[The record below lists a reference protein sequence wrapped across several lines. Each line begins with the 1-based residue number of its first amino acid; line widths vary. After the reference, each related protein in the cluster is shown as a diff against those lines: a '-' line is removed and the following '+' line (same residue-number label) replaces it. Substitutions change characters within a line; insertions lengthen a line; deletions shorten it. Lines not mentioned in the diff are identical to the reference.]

1 MHAILRLVRRGAHSR
16 WAAGDAT
23 PTLANLPQQER
34 WEATKMRLGRH
45 VLLSAPVAAAA
56 LLVITSI
63 AAADTPAAPLPA
75 APGLA
80 IDNFPASHAAKLIVT
95 TPAFQ
100 DGGDIPLDNTM
111 YRGNVF
117 PGLKWTHGPYGTRSF
132 VVIMQ
137 DADVHFR
144 GGPLLHWSMYAIS
157 GKATHLD
164 PGMTAPPPGA
174 SFGPNV
180 RGPNHAYMG
189 PHTPPG
195 PKHHYHFAVF
205 ALDRDIAVDP
215 ALTYDALAAD
225 MTGHVL
231 ASGEVIGLG
240 RVDPDAKPPK
250 PPAAPAPP
258 APTH

>member
-1 MHAILRLVRRGAHSR
+1 
-16 WAAGDAT
+16 
-23 PTLANLPQQER
+23 
-34 WEATKMRLGRH
+34 MRLGRD
-45 VLLSAPVAAAA
+45 VLLSAPLAAAA
-56 LLVITSI
+56 LLALASI
-63 AAADTPAAPLPA
+63 AAADTPPATPATAAPPAA

-80 IDNFPASHAAKLIVT
+80 IDNFLAKHGKLVVT

-100 DGGDIPLDNTM
+100 DGGDIPLENTM

-117 PGLKWTHGPYGTRSF
+117 PGLAWSHGPYGTRSF
-132 VVIMQ
+132 VVVMQ

-144 GGPLLHWSMYAIS
+144 GGPLLHWSMYAIPAKVS
-157 GKATHLD
+157 RLD

-189 PHTPPG
+189 PRTPPG

-205 ALDRDIAVDP
+205 ALDREIAIDP
-215 ALTYDALAAD
+215 TLTYDALAAD

-231 ASGEVIGLG
+231 AAGEMIGLG
-240 RVDPDAKPPK
+240 HADPDAKPPT

-258 APTH
+258 APAPAH

>member
-1 MHAILRLVRRGAHSR
+1 
-16 WAAGDAT
+16 
-23 PTLANLPQQER
+23 
-34 WEATKMRLGRH
+34 MRVARP
-45 VLLSAPVAAAA
+45 VLLSAPVLAVA
-56 LLVITSI
+56 LLVFTSI
-63 AAADTPAAPLPA
+63 AAAQPAATPPKA

-80 IDNFPASHAAKLIVT
+80 IDNIPAKGARKLTVT

-100 DGGDIPLDNTM
+100 NLGDIPFENTM

-132 VVIMQ
+132 VVVMQ
-137 DADVHFR
+137 DADVHFL
-144 GGPLLHWSMYAIS
+144 GGPLLHWSMYAIPGGVS
-157 GKATHLD
+157 HLD
-164 PGMTAPPPGA
+164 TGMTAPPPGA

-205 ALDRDIAVDP
+205 ALDREVAVDP
-215 ALTYDALAAD
+215 TLTYDALAAD
-225 MTGHVL
+225 MAGHVL

-240 RVDPDAKPPK
+240 QADPNAPPPAPRPSP
-250 PPAAPAPP
+250 PPAAAAAPP
-258 APTH
+258 PTAPH